1 MKFATLPCL
10 FAAVCSAHG
19 LANAIRDPAPVIKI
33 APAPTQAPELVD
45 DAAQPHLEPRQGA
58 AVANPVASLNPSQ
71 YPIATTQWLE
81 STILGTTTYVSI
93 AYTQTFA
100 AVPDQLQTAG
110 KGTIGLGTLTK
121 HKRDVEAVETGNIEQ
136 TLVLELHQEVVT
148 QYVQPVMEILVLHT
162 ILVLPNSTNNTF
174 GNFTYPGFNGT
185 LFNIT
190 TNSTG
195 NTTALP
201 IITSTVTALS
211 AADYNRST
219 GSAESGGSSSI
230 FS

>member
-1 MKFATLPCL
+1 MKVATLPCL

-33 APAPTQAPELVD
+33 APAPTQAPEMVD
-45 DAAQPHLEPRQGA
+45 DAVQPHLEPRQGA

-121 HKRDVEAVETGNIEQ
+121 HKRDVEAVETGTEQ

-162 ILVLPNSTNNTF
+162 ILVLPNSTNTTS

-190 TNSTG
+190 TNSTS
-195 NTTALP
+195 NINALP
-201 IITSTVTALS
+201 IITSTVTALI
-211 AADYNRST
+211 AAAYNSST
-219 GSAESGGSSSI
+219 GSGSGSGPY
-230 FS
+230 F

>member
-1 MKFATLPCL
+1 MKIATLPCL

-121 HKRDVEAVETGNIEQ
+121 HKRDVEAVETGIAGRIR
-136 TLVLELHQEVVT
+136 V
-148 QYVQPVMEILVLHT
+148 
-162 ILVLPNSTNNTF
+162 
-174 GNFTYPGFNGT
+174 
-185 LFNIT
+185 
-190 TNSTG
+190 
-195 NTTALP
+195 
-201 IITSTVTALS
+201 
-211 AADYNRST
+211 
-219 GSAESGGSSSI
+219 
-230 FS
+230 

>member
-81 STILGTTTYVSI
+81 STIAGTTTYVSI

-121 HKRDVEAVETGNIEQ
+121 HKRDVEAVETGTEQ
-136 TLVLELHQEVVT
+136 TFVLELHQEVVT

-162 ILVLPNSTNNTF
+162 ILVLPNSTNTTF

-211 AADYNRST
+211 AAVT
-219 GSAESGGSSSI
+219 GSGSSP
-230 FS
+230 

>member
-1 MKFATLPCL
+1 MKIATLPCL

-58 AVANPVASLNPSQ
+58 AVANPAATLNPSQ

-121 HKRDVEAVETGNIEQ
+121 HKRDVEAVETGTEQ
-136 TLVLELHQEVVT
+136 TLVLEIHQEVVT

-162 ILVLPNSTNNTF
+162 ILVLPNSTNTTF

-190 TNSTG
+190 TNSTS
-195 NTTALP
+195 NTTALLN
-201 IITSTVTALS
+201 ITSTLTSLS
-211 AADYNRST
+211 AANYDRST
-219 GSAESGGSSSI
+219 GAAGSGGSSSI
-230 FS
+230 FF